1 MDINDS
7 MTSELNDFHDSE
19 GQEIPGELPLMAVRD
34 VVIFNYMII
43 PLFVGRPASVGAV
56 NDAMSKDKLLM
67 LVTQKDASLDEPQ
80 SEDMYDVGMVCMIMR
95 TLKLPDG
102 RLKVLVQALRKAR
115 VASFVQEEPHH
126 IARIELIEDEEVE
139 EVSVEMEAL
148 MRNVR
153 EQTEKI
159 LSLKGIMS
167 SDLMVILNNV
177 EEPGRLADLV
187 VSNLQL
193 KVSESQAVLETF
205 DPAQRLKKVAEYL
218 QKELEV
224 STMQAK
230 IQSEAKEEMSRTQRE
245 YYLREQ
251 LQALKKELGDIDE
264 RSQEMDELRDKTG
277 QMPDAARGQEGGGQT
292 AQTAGD
298 HAPGR
303 LGGLHCSHLYRLDS
317 RPALAQGHQGPD

>member
-1 MDINDS
+1 
-7 MTSELNDFHDSE
+7 
-19 GQEIPGELPLMAVRD
+19 
-34 VVIFNYMII
+34 
-43 PLFVGRPASVGAV
+43 
-56 NDAMSKDKLLM
+56 
-67 LVTQKDASLDEPQ
+67 
-80 SEDMYDVGMVCMIMR
+80 MR

-115 VASFVQEEPHH
+115 VEAFIQEEPHH
-126 IARIELIEDEEVE
+126 IARIELIQDEEVE

-205 DPAQRLKKVAEYL
+205 DPALRLKKVADYL

-251 LQALKKELGDIDE
+251 LQALKKELGDIDD
-264 RSQEMDELRDKTG
+264 RSQEMDELRDRLIKCRMPPEVKKEAVKQLKRLET
-277 QMPDAARGQEGGGQT
+277 MHPDASEASIVRTYIDWILDLPWRKGTKDRIDLKLAKAVLDE
-292 AQTAGD
+292 D
-298 HAPGR
+298 HYGLEKVKERILEYLAVRSLNKTTKGLILCFVRPPGVGKTS
-303 LGGLHCSHLYRLDS
+303 LG
-317 RPALAQGHQGPD
+317 